1 MLIQAKNLTLDIG
14 QQHILHDVTVNIAR
28 GEMIGL
34 IGPNGAGKTSL
45 LKILANIQTHYHGEY
60 LYHNKPVQAYS
71 RQALAKSFG
80 YLAQD
85 ATAHWPLTVKT
96 LIELGRLPFQGII
109 PRHNASDLAA
119 VMIAAKLTEVE
130 HLLHRVVTELSGG
143 ERARVLLARLLA
155 AEPNVI
161 FLDEPIAALDPY
173 HQLHIME
180 ILKAHTTNG
189 GTVVIVLHDLNL
201 AARFCDRLILMDQGA
216 IVAEG
221 NIEQLLQN
229 RLLEETYGIE
239 LKMFC
244 QDDAYSLTPWQRKI
258 KPALLPDL

>member
-1 MLIQAKNLTLDIG
+1 MLIQAKNLSLDIG
-14 QQHILHDVTVNIAR
+14 KHRILNNVSVNIAR

-45 LKILANIQTHYHGEY
+45 LKILANIQTHYAGEY
-60 LYHNKPVQAYS
+60 QFQNAPINTYS
-71 RQALAKSFG
+71 LQQLAKLFG

-85 ATAHWPLTVKT
+85 ATAHWPLKVQT
-96 LIELGRLPFQGII
+96 LIELGRLPFQGVIKRHSENDI
-109 PRHNASDLAA
+109 SAIHNAAQ
-119 VMIAAKLTEVE
+119 KTEVE
-130 HLLHRVVTELSGG
+130 HLLDRLVTELSGG

-155 AEPNVI
+155 AEPSVI

-180 ILKAHTTNG
+180 ILKEHTANG

-201 AARFCDRLILMDQGA
+201 SARFCDRLFLMNKGA
-216 IVAEG
+216 IIAEG
-221 NIEQLLQN
+221 NIEQLLKN
-229 RLLEETYGIE
+229 NLLEDTYGIE

-244 QDDAYSLTPWQRKI
+244 QDDAYSLTPWKRK
-258 KPALLPDL
+258 KTAP